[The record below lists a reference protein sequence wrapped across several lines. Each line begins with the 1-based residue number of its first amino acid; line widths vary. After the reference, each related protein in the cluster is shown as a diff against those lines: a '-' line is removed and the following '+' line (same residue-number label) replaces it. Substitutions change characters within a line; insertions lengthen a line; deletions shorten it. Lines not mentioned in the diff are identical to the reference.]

1 MNDTFR
7 KEALEY
13 HEGERPGKTGT
24 AVRKPIDTSHEL
36 ALAYTPGVAE
46 PAKEIDKERWKAYRY
61 TNKGNLVAVISNG
74 SAVLGLGNIGA
85 LASKPV
91 MEGKAMLFKR
101 YADIDAFD
109 IEISDEVPDRI
120 VETIQALAPT
130 FGGINLEDIKAPGCF
145 EIEEKLRALLDIPV
159 MHDDQHGTAVTIMAA
174 LINTCIIKK
183 KNINT
188 QKIVICGAG
197 AAGISTAR
205 MLASAG
211 VKKEQITIVDSQG
224 VISRKRTGLPPFKM
238 EFAATGDTSTL
249 PDALEGADI
258 FIGLSRGNILKE
270 SDIMAMN
277 STPAIF
283 ALANPTPEIDYNRA
297 KELRPD
303 AIICTGRSDYPNQI
317 NNLLAFP
324 YLFRGALDTYATTI
338 NNAMM
343 IAAAHAIATVARNGG
358 SSFGKE
364 HILPKPGDRR
374 LLTEVSSAV
383 AEAAMKSGVARRN
396 IASFKEYRETL
407 LSRTEHEYFF
417 GKEHM
422 RHHNRKHPGNSH
434 GRMEEL

>member
-174 LINTCIIKK
+174 LINTCIIKE

-364 HILPKPGDRR
+364 HILPKPGDRQ

-407 LSRTEHEYFF
+407 ISRTEHENFF

>member
-109 IEISDEVPDRI
+109 IEISDEVPDRV

-174 LINTCIIKK
+174 LINTCIIKE

-283 ALANPTPEIDYNRA
+283 ALANPVPEIDYKRA

-396 IASFKEYRETL
+396 IASFKEYRDTL
-407 LSRTEHEYFF
+407 ISRTEHENFF
-417 GKEHM
+417 GKEHT

>member
-396 IASFKEYRETL
+396 IASFKEYRDTL
-407 LSRTEHEYFF
+407 ISRTEHENFF
-417 GKEHM
+417 GKEHT